1 MTCWRNRRWTWVL
14 LCALWVGGMT
24 AWDARAAPPCL
35 PQWRKLIRLELRDQ
49 PILEVVKKIS
59 DLTCYHFI
67 VADQV
72 RGRKITLIAEKAV
85 SVRDVYSA
93 FLSMLEVNELTLV
106 KEGAYRR
113 IVFSRQ
119 ALQQPIPY
127 SQGKFREAA
136 QDQLV
141 MYMLTVKHI
150 DVFQLNNVLR
160 QLASPAGRTIVFQP
174 SSIILLVDYA
184 NNIQRLLKI
193 VNELDVAEANVRER
207 MYIVQI
213 LNGQAQ
219 EIVQRVQAIFQ
230 VQQIQPNQRRFGSNQ
245 IDENYRLSKIIADER
260 TNRVIIVS
268 GPMAFANVRGLLDK
282 LDISLP
288 DGGQVRLTR
297 LRFAKADEIA
307 QTLSQLAQGR
317 SPMRGRAPIRAS
329 STDLFQ
335 GEIRITPDKATN
347 SLVIVANQ
355 RDYESLMRVIKQ
367 LDVRRKQI
375 FIEAVIMEVSLEK
388 TRELGAAFHG
398 GLPLSTDT
406 TNPSFAL
413 LGTRLSGLTSL
424 VLDPASL
431 MGLALGLRGPPLAGT
446 SGLLG
451 TGTSIP
457 SFGVVLRAM
466 QTNSD
471 VDLISTPHVLATTNE
486 EATLQVGQNVPFIA
500 GTNFSSIGMGVG
512 FPVQNIQRQDVALT
526 LKLKP
531 QVNAGDRVKI
541 EIDLELTEIASQNR
555 ELGPTTTKRKIKTT
569 VRVRDNQTI
578 VIGGLI
584 RDRQAKGVSKVPVL
598 GDIPL
603 LGALFRVEQN
613 STEKRNLLIFMTP
626 HIVLTASDFRKIFQQ
641 KMRERQEF
649 LDAYYTEKYKE
660 LRDSAKLRSTGV
672 LDHVFRDHE
681 YVESRA
687 AREQQKKREAQ
698 KQKESQKELPRA
710 QQVSP
715 SKAPSPRD

>member
-1 MTCWRNRRWTWVL
+1 M
-14 LCALWVGGMT
+14 ALWNT
-24 AWDARAAPPCL
+24 PDAHAQKQACR
-35 PQWRKLIRLELRDQ
+35 PQWRKQIRLELRDQ
-49 PILEVVKKIS
+49 PILEVVKKIAEF
-59 DLTCYHFI
+59 TCYNFI

-85 SVRDVYSA
+85 SVRDIYSA

-127 SQGKFREAA
+127 RQGKFREAA
-136 QDQLV
+136 QDQLM

-174 SSIILLVDYA
+174 SSIVLLVDYA
-184 NNIQRLLKI
+184 NNIKRLLKI
-193 VNELDVAEANVRER
+193 VKTLDVAEANVRER

-213 LNGQAQ
+213 QNGQAQ
-219 EIVQRVQAIFQ
+219 EIVQRIQAVFQ
-230 VQQIQPNQRRFGSNQ
+230 VQQLQPNQRKIGPNQ
-245 IDENYRLSKIIADER
+245 PDENYRISKILADER
-260 TNRVIIVS
+260 TNRLIIVC
-268 GPMAFANVRGLLDK
+268 GPMAFANARALIDK

-317 SPMRGRAPIRAS
+317 APARGRTPARAS

-355 RDYESLMRVIKQ
+355 RDYESLMRVIRQ

-388 TRELGAAFHG
+388 TREIGAAFHG
-398 GLPLSTDT
+398 GLPLSNDT

-446 SGLLG
+446 TGLLG

-500 GTNFSSIGMGVG
+500 GTNFSSMGVGVG

-584 RDRQAKGVSKVPVL
+584 RDRQAKGVSKVPIL

-613 STEKRNLLIFMTP
+613 SMEKRNLLIFMTP
-626 HIVLTASDFRKIFQQ
+626 HIVLTASDFRKIFQK
-641 KMRERQEF
+641 KMQERQEF
-649 LDAYYTEKYKE
+649 LDAYYTQKYKE
-660 LRDSAKLRSTGV
+660 LRDSAKLRATGV
-672 LDHVFRDHE
+672 LDQVFREHE
-681 YVESRA
+681 QVASRIE
-687 AREQQKKREAQ
+687 REKQKKLDKQ
-698 KQKESQKELPRA
+698 KQKESQKEIPRA
-710 QQVSP
+710 QQISP
-715 SKAPSPRD
+715 SKAPAPRP